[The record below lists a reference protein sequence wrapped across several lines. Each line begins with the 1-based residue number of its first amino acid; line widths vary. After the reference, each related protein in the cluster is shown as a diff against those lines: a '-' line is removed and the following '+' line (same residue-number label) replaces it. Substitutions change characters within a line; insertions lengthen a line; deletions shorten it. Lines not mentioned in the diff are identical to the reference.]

1 MMRWSITG
9 RVVLALALVAALTAC
24 ITSAAIRWTASPSLA
39 AVMAIALAAPVCLW
53 AGRLA
58 TSSWSKVIRAV
69 RDGVISLR
77 DHDFSM
83 SIARVPN
90 QELSELI
97 SAYNA
102 LGDLLRRERLD
113 LYQRELLLDT
123 VIQTTPLVMVLTNS
137 VGRVVYSN
145 IAARQFFRGGRKLEG
160 LDFQT
165 LLSDAPAPL
174 HEALNFTAGSGA
186 DTVPAAGPLPAA
198 GLLPAAGPSP
208 AAGPTGDSLF
218 TMEVAGEP
226 QVYHLSQRSF
236 HLNAQGHRLILLKQL
251 TRELAAQEVAV
262 WKKVIRVI
270 AHELNNSLAPIAS
283 LVNSGRLLSQ
293 DLAAAHQAPEASPAH
308 KQLARI
314 FTTIGDRTA
323 HLTSF
328 IDGYAR
334 FAKLPRPRL
343 APVNWSDFLGRLEGT
358 TPFRIEGTL
367 PERPANMDVSQLE
380 QVMINLLKNA
390 AESGSAAQDIAIA
403 IRDSGQATERGQST
417 ALGQGAGFVIEVADR
432 GTGLAEHVL
441 RDALLPFYSTKPAGT
456 GLGLTLCREIV
467 EAHEGRLSIAN
478 RDGGGALVT
487 LWLPG

>member
-1 MMRWSITG
+1 
-9 RVVLALALVAALTAC
+9 
-24 ITSAAIRWTASPSLA
+24 
-39 AVMAIALAAPVCLW
+39 
-53 AGRLA
+53 
-58 TSSWSKVIRAV
+58 
-69 RDGVISLR
+69 
-77 DHDFSM
+77 
-83 SIARVPN
+83 
-90 QELSELI
+90 
-97 SAYNA
+97 
-102 LGDLLRRERLD
+102 LLRRERLD

-145 IAARQFFRGGRKLEG
+145 VAARQLLNSGRKFEG

-165 LLSDAPAPL
+165 LLATAPTPLREALSHSSDAPNA
-174 HEALNFTAGSGA
+174 S
-186 DTVPAAGPLPAA
+186 
-198 GLLPAAGPSP
+198 
-208 AAGPTGDSLF
+208 GDSLF
-218 TMEVAGEP
+218 TMDVAGEP

-251 TRELAAQEVAV
+251 TRELAAQEVTI

-283 LVNSGRLLSQ
+283 LSHSGRLLAQ
-293 DLAAAHQAPEASPAH
+293 DLSHA
-308 KQLARI
+308 QLERI
-314 FTTIGDRTA
+314 FATIGDRTA

-343 APVNWSDFLGRLEGT
+343 APVTWADFFARLEGT
-358 TPFRIEGTL
+358 TTFRIEGPL
-367 PERPANMDVSQLE
+367 PERAANLDVSQLE

-390 AESGSAAQDIAIA
+390 SESGSKPENIAVTLHDA
-403 IRDSGQATERGQST
+403 GD
-417 ALGQGAGFVIEVADR
+417 GFVVEVADR
-432 GTGLAEHVL
+432 GSGLAEHVL
-441 RDALLPFYSTKPAGT
+441 RDALLPFYSTKPTGT

-467 EAHEGRLSIAN
+467 EAHQGRLSIAN